1 MIIRLFIFCFFIQ
14 FSLLGQ
20 APNCNVFLWKKDT
33 LQYEA
38 CKLVEGIELEYQF
51 HASFMYP
58 MQKAIEI
65 CPYFAYPYRE
75 IGSSYVKTG
84 NFVEWKK
91 YIDKAVQY
99 DPLSYLHV
107 RASLRYKFFAD
118 YEGTL
123 SDIKE
128 LEELVDRDIGPN
140 SIGTYHLN
148 IVKGL
153 CYKALGDQEKAIQVM
168 EQQLK
173 TGDQFYNTYDYL
185 HLGVL
190 YLEKSE
196 IDKALLNFELQSKN
210 YEVAENHYYKAVCY
224 KKLNKEKLAMKH
236 LRKAKELFEKERR
249 MFDRFNELFDQI
261 YLSDIERA
269 IGEISIIGEINQKVK
284 SK

>member
-1 MIIRLFIFCFFIQ
+1 MKMRLAIFCFFIP

-20 APNCNVFLWKKDT
+20 APNCNVFLWNKDT

-38 CKLVEGIELEYQF
+38 CKLVEDVQLTAYQF
-51 HASFMYP
+51 DTSFMYP
-58 MQKAIEI
+58 MRKAIAI

-75 IGSSYVKTG
+75 IGSSYIKTG

-123 SDIKE
+123 RDIEK
-128 LEELVDRDIGPN
+128 LEVLVDRDIGPN

-153 CYKALGDQEKAIQVM
+153 CYKALGEKDKAIQII

-173 TGDQFYNTYDYL
+173 TSNQDFNACDYL

-190 YLEKSE
+190 YLEEHK
-196 IDKALLNFELQSKN
+196 IDKALHNFDLQSKKN
-210 YEVAENHYYKAVCY
+210 ELAESHYYKALCY
-224 KKLNKEKLAMKH
+224 KKLNKAEIALKH
-236 LRKAKELFEKERR
+236 LRKAKELFEKEIR
-249 MFDRFNELFDQI
+249 MHDRFNELFDQI
-261 YLSDIERA
+261 YLSDIEREMD
-269 IGEISIIGEINQKVK
+269 ILSK